1 MGSIIILIILSI
13 PFILTGWNILAFIK
27 CLSLNIDRSCHKVIE
42 IISMLIGAGYVF
54 LYADF
59 YDLTF
64 EDWSVQLYSGQYHSI
79 ISPDAAK
86 TILVLSLISI
96 LGYLIIRLMPV
107 SSLSPIITVVG
118 ISTLYIGIGLCVLWF
133 VQMSSHFFLMLLP
146 ANCLLIFIK
155 TIYIIVRQKHIILQN
170 GETTNTK
177 CRKLFKILNK
187 TIDLPLMA
195 LILVIPLLGIII
207 IILML
212 FGQEPASIIKAW
224 TETADWTLSQKIPP
238 QNIPYDAHY
247 LCTTAAG
254 GHRKVVKP
262 LRTGM
267 RHGHSVVVNR
277 QLCIANA
284 FEQVIEEKLPAFH
297 KIIRTIYDKTGYP
310 VSRHIHSK
318 YLADMIY
325 ILMKPLEWIFL
336 LVLYTVDVNPE
347 NRIAVQ
353 YPHAPLPMASDP
365 IK

>member
-1 MGSIIILIILSI
+1 MGSIIIMIILSI
-13 PFILTGWNILAFIK
+13 PFILTGWNIWAIAK
-27 CLSLNIDRSCHKVIE
+27 CLELDNDRSYHKVIE
-42 IISMLIGAGYVF
+42 IAAMLIGAGYVF
-54 LYADF
+54 FYTDF
-59 YDLTF
+59 YGLTF
-64 EDWSVQLYSGQYHSI
+64 EDWSAQLYSGQYHSV
-79 ISPDAAK
+79 ISPDASV
-86 TILVLSLISI
+86 TILVLSLISF
-96 LGYLIIRLMPV
+96 LGYLIIRFMPV
-107 SSLSPIITVVG
+107 SALSPIVAVVG
-118 ISTLYIGIGLCVLWF
+118 ISTLYIGIGLCVLWC

-146 ANCLLIFIK
+146 ANCFIIFIK

-170 GETTNTK
+170 GETTNIK
-177 CRKLFKILNK
+177 CSKLLKILNK
-187 TIDLPLMA
+187 TIDLPFMA
-195 LILVIPLLGIII
+195 LILVLPLLGIII
-207 IILML
+207 IILLL

-267 RHGHSVVVNR
+267 RHGHRVVVNR

-284 FEQVIEEKLPAFH
+284 FEQVIEEKLPTFH

-310 VSRHIHSK
+310 VSKHIHSK
-318 YLADMIY
+318 YLADVIY

-336 LVLYTVDVNPE
+336 LVLYTAYVNPE

-353 YPHAPLPMASDP
+353 YPHAPLPLE
-365 IK
+365 KLCG